1 MTRIRLS
8 CLAILVC
15 SSTLQS
21 QDWAN
26 EWFSTVFAGG
36 KIKPDSMTALLRIE
50 FGKALGANAPDFA
63 FKNLDGDKL
72 EKLADYKGQVVVI
85 NFWATNCSG
94 CRYEMPDLSRL
105 QEAYR
110 SKGLRVIF
118 LSSQDKQ
125 LLLSYFKEHKV
136 VGVNGT
142 VDRNQLKR
150 PYQMVA
156 IPSSFVIDRNGIVRD
171 TWVGPFA
178 KFEELEK
185 RVLAFLET
193 NEK

>member
-15 SSTLQS
+15 FSTLQS

-50 FGKALGANAPDFA
+50 FGKALGTNAPDFA
-63 FKNLDGDKL
+63 FKNLDGDRL
-72 EKLADYKGQVVVI
+72 EKLADYKGQVVVV

-110 SKGLRVIF
+110 SKGLRIVF

-125 LLLSYFKEHKV
+125 ALLAYFKENKLL
-136 VGVNGT
+136 GLNGT
-142 VDRNQLKR
+142 VERNQLKR

-156 IPSSFVIDRNGIVRD
+156 MPSSFIVDRKGIVRD
-171 TWVGPFA
+171 TWVGPETFA
-178 KFEELEK
+178 GAEK
-185 RVLAFLET
+185 RILSYLG
-193 NEK
+193 EKE